1 VKILDRFM
9 KKEFDQPSSIEAEKA
24 VLGGLLLEPE
34 LWDTVSVEVEEDD
47 FMLVEHKLIY
57 RSIRRLRDHGNEV
70 DTVTLIESLTN
81 DPDISSLSN
90 FNQNEYIKKLASDT
104 PGTANF
110 LSYTDIV
117 KQTSS
122 LRKLISTASDISSI
136 AKESDS
142 FEIEGAFSEAENK
155 LINLRDSIE
164 RKKGPVLAKDLIKP
178 VYDNIEENL
187 NSTTPLIGHS
197 TGFRDLDKMTL
208 GLQNGDL
215 ILVAGRPS
223 MGKTAF
229 GLSIAASFIENNIPS
244 VFYSLEMSSRSVMYR
259 IISILSKVEL
269 KRIFQAKELT
279 DSDFE
284 KIGKAVELIEKSNFF
299 IDDTSALS
307 PSEILSRSRKLKREQ
322 PELGLIVIDYLQ
334 LMKADQSNP
343 SRVNE
348 ISEISRATKALAKE
362 LDIPVIALSQLNRA
376 SETRTNKVPIL
387 ADMRDSGALEQ
398 DADLVIF
405 PFRPEFHEP
414 TPENKGIARIIVAKH
429 RNGETGESLLHW
441 AARYTSFENL
451 APNDPAYDNPAFSNK
466 N

>member
-1 VKILDRFM
+1 M

-269 KRIFQAKELT
+269 KKIFQAKELT

>member
-1 VKILDRFM
+1 M

-57 RSIRRLRDHGNEV
+57 RSIRRLRDLGNEV

-269 KRIFQAKELT
+269 KKIFQAKELT

>member
-1 VKILDRFM
+1 M

-57 RSIRRLRDHGNEV
+57 RSIRRLRDLGNEV

-142 FEIEGAFSEAENK
+142 FEIEGAFSESENK

-178 VYDNIEENL
+178 VYDNIEDNL

-299 IDDTSALS
+299 IDDTSSLS

-405 PFRPEFHEP
+405 PFRPEFHET
-414 TPENKGIARIIVAKH
+414 TPENKGIERIIVAKH

>member
-1 VKILDRFM
+1 M

-269 KRIFQAKELT
+269 RKIFQAKELT

>member
-1 VKILDRFM
+1 M

-197 TGFRDLDKMTL
+197 TGFRDLDNMTL

>member
-1 VKILDRFM
+1 M

-307 PSEILSRSRKLKREQ
+307 PSEILSRSRKLKIEQ

-376 SETRTNKVPIL
+376 SETRTNKY
-387 ADMRDSGALEQ
+387 Q
-398 DADLVIF
+398 F
-405 PFRPEFHEP
+405 
-414 TPENKGIARIIVAKH
+414 
-429 RNGETGESLLHW
+429 
-441 AARYTSFENL
+441 
-451 APNDPAYDNPAFSNK
+451 
-466 N
+466 

>member
-1 VKILDRFM
+1 M

-136 AKESDS
+136 AKQSDS

>member
-1 VKILDRFM
+1 M

-229 GLSIAASFIENNIPS
+229 GLSIAANFIENNIPS

-348 ISEISRATKALAKE
+348 ITEISRATKALAKE

>member
-1 VKILDRFM
+1 M

-178 VYDNIEENL
+178 VYDNIEDNL

-299 IDDTSALS
+299 IDDTSSLS

-451 APNDPAYDNPAFSNK
+451 APNDPAYDNPAFGNK

>member
-1 VKILDRFM
+1 M

-57 RSIRRLRDHGNEV
+57 RSIRRLRDLGNEV

-334 LMKADQSNP
+334 LMRADQSNP

-348 ISEISRATKALAKE
+348 ISEISRATKGLAKE

>member
-1 VKILDRFM
+1 M

-451 APNDPAYDNPAFSNK
+451 APNDPAYDNPAFSLSLIHI
-466 N
+466 

>member
-1 VKILDRFM
+1 M

-24 VLGGLLLEPE
+24 VLGGLLLEPK

-47 FMLVEHKLIY
+47 FILVEHKLIY

-451 APNDPAYDNPAFSNK
+451 APNDPAYDNPAFGNK

>member
-1 VKILDRFM
+1 M

-451 APNDPAYDNPAFSNK
+451 PPNDPAYDNPAFSNK

>member
-1 VKILDRFM
+1 M

-47 FMLVEHKLIY
+47 FMLLEHKLIY
-57 RSIRRLRDHGNEV
+57 RSIRRLRDLGNEV

-208 GLQNGDL
+208 GLQNGDVS
-215 ILVAGRPS
+215 LVAGRPS

-229 GLSIAASFIENNIPS
+229 GWSIAASFIENNIPS

>member
-1 VKILDRFM
+1 M

-57 RSIRRLRDHGNEV
+57 ISIRRLRDHGNEV

-269 KRIFQAKELT
+269 KKIFQAKELT

-429 RNGETGESLLHW
+429 RNGETGEE
-441 AARYTSFENL
+441 ARFNET
-451 APNDPAYDNPAFSNK
+451 
-466 N
+466 

>member
-1 VKILDRFM
+1 M

-334 LMKADQSNP
+334 LMRADQSNP

-451 APNDPAYDNPAFSNK
+451 AQNDPAYDNPAFSNK

>member
-1 VKILDRFM
+1 M

-57 RSIRRLRDHGNEV
+57 RSIRRLRDLGNEV

-178 VYDNIEENL
+178 VYDNIEDNL

>member
-1 VKILDRFM
+1 M

-57 RSIRRLRDHGNEV
+57 RSIRRLRDLGNEI

-334 LMKADQSNP
+334 LMRADQSNP

>member
-1 VKILDRFM
+1 M

-269 KRIFQAKELT
+269 KKIFQAKELT

-451 APNDPAYDNPAFSNK
+451 APNDPAYDTPAFSNK
-466 N
+466 T

>member
-1 VKILDRFM
+1 M
-9 KKEFDQPSSIEAEKA
+9 
-24 VLGGLLLEPE
+24 LLEPE

-47 FMLVEHKLIY
+47 FMLVELKLIY

-362 LDIPVIALSQLNRA
+362 LDIPVLALSQLNRA

>member
-1 VKILDRFM
+1 M

-451 APNDPAYDNPAFSNK
+451 APNDPAYDNPAFGNK

>member
-1 VKILDRFM
+1 M

-57 RSIRRLRDHGNEV
+57 RSIRRLRDLGNEI

-269 KRIFQAKELT
+269 KKIFQAKELT

>member
-1 VKILDRFM
+1 M

-34 LWDTVSVEVEEDD
+34 LWDTVSVEVEEED

>member
-1 VKILDRFM
+1 M

-142 FEIEGAFSEAENK
+142 FEIESAFSEAENK

-334 LMKADQSNP
+334 LMRADQSNP

>member
-1 VKILDRFM
+1 M

-441 AARYTSFENL
+441 ACLLYTS
-451 APNDPAYDNPAFSNK
+451 PSPRDV
-466 N
+466 

>member
-1 VKILDRFM
+1 M

-223 MGKTAF
+223 MGKTAV

-269 KRIFQAKELT
+269 KKIFQAKELT

>member
-1 VKILDRFM
+1 M

-47 FMLVEHKLIY
+47 FMLLEHKLIY
-57 RSIRRLRDHGNEV
+57 RSIRRLRDLGNEV

-81 DPDISSLSN
+81 DPDILSLSN

>member
-1 VKILDRFM
+1 M

-47 FMLVEHKLIY
+47 FMLLEHKLIY
-57 RSIRRLRDHGNEV
+57 RSIRRLRDLGNEV

-229 GLSIAASFIENNIPS
+229 GLSIAASFIENNVPS

-334 LMKADQSNP
+334 LMRADQSNP

>member
-1 VKILDRFM
+1 M

-269 KRIFQAKELT
+269 KKIIQAKELT

>member
-1 VKILDRFM
+1 M

-57 RSIRRLRDHGNEV
+57 RSIRRLRDLGNEV

-429 RNGETGESLLHW
+429 RNGETAESLLHW

>member
-1 VKILDRFM
+1 M

-47 FMLVEHKLIY
+47 FMLLEHKLIY
-57 RSIRRLRDHGNEV
+57 RSIRRLRDLGNEV

-334 LMKADQSNP
+334 LMRADQSNP

>member
-1 VKILDRFM
+1 M

-322 PELGLIVIDYLQ
+322 PELGLIAIDYLQ

-362 LDIPVIALSQLNRA
+362 LDIPVIALSQYNRA